1 MRKILFIASLLFL
14 QSICCGQAGSLY
26 FKSRIDSILKKPL
39 FDSTQ
44 IAFSVYDLT
53 DGVPVFNKNEKLLLR
68 PASALKLFTTAA
80 ALNFLKPDYT
90 FKTNLY
96 YIGTIKDSTLNGNIF
111 IEGGFSPEL
120 NTADLNSLAAQ
131 IRKQGINR
139 INGNLYADLSKGDS
153 LFWGKGWMW
162 DDDSDKD
169 FPYMNS
175 LPVNKNSIMIITSP
189 TIPGEKASVKTVP
202 ETRFITI
209 NNKTLT
215 IEKDSNSIS
224 VLRNWLNRK
233 NEIAVSGIIG
243 SASFPDTAQVNIV
256 YPEKYLLSLFTELL
270 KKNNIQFNGLADTL
284 KTPSAA
290 NLISTAAHPLTGI
303 IKNTNKES
311 DNLNAEMILRVMAYE
326 KYKRKVSA
334 ADGIK
339 MLDSLIQI
347 TGIKKGNYRIVDG
360 SGVSF
365 YNLISAEM
373 IIEILKFERSKP
385 EQYKLFLNSL
395 PIAGVDGTLKARLKD
410 FAHLQNINAKTGSL
424 SGTSTIAGYIN
435 TVHGHTMAFALL
447 IQNFTGSPKRIRD
460 LQDEICRAVFLIK
473 SDKDE

>member
-1 MRKILFIASLLFL
+1 
-14 QSICCGQAGSLY
+14 
-26 FKSRIDSILKKPL
+26 
-39 FDSTQ
+39 
-44 IAFSVYDLT
+44 
-53 DGVPVFNKNEKLLLR
+53 
-68 PASALKLFTTAA
+68 
-80 ALNFLKPDYT
+80 
-90 FKTNLY
+90 
-96 YIGTIKDSTLNGNIF
+96 
-111 IEGGFSPEL
+111 
-120 NTADLNSLAAQ
+120 
-131 IRKQGINR
+131 
-139 INGNLYADLSKGDS
+139 
-153 LFWGKGWMW
+153 
-162 DDDSDKD
+162 
-169 FPYMNS
+169 MNS
-175 LPVNKNSIMIITSP
+175 LPVNKNSIIIITSP
-189 TIPGEKASVKTVP
+189 TVPGEKASVKTVP

-224 VLRNWLNRK
+224 VLRNWPNRK

-243 SASFPDTAQVNIV
+243 STSLPDTVQVNIV

-270 KKNNIQFNGLADTL
+270 KKNNIQFNGLTDTL

-290 NLISTAAHPLTGI
+290 NLISTVTHPLTGI

-347 TGIKKGNYRIVDG
+347 TGIKKGSYRIVDG

-385 EQYKLFLNSL
+385 EQYKLFLISL
-395 PIAGVDGTLKARLKD
+395 PVAGVDGTLKVRLKD

-435 TVHGHTMAFALL
+435 TVHGHTMAFVLL